1 MSKRCKARDK
11 VIAEL
16 DFITSMAQN
25 LRDVVDDADWSNEVW
40 EEKAKVLKDVQN
52 TIVDF
57 LKDIDEMSINIF
69 SNFYLILI
77 KALLRSK
84 KIR

>member
-25 LRDVVDDADWSNEVW
+25 LREVVDDADWP
-40 EEKAKVLKDVQN
+40 K
-52 TIVDF
+52 
-57 LKDIDEMSINIF
+57 
-69 SNFYLILI
+69 
-77 KALLRSK
+77 RSVGRK
-84 KIR
+84 SKSS

>member
-1 MSKRCKARDK
+1 MSKRCKARNR

-25 LRDVVDDADWSNEVW
+25 LREVVDDANWPKEVW
-40 EEKAKVLKDVQN
+40 EQKAKVLKQVQN

-57 LKDIDEMSINIF
+57 LKDIDEDEYSQ
-69 SNFYLILI
+69 
-77 KALLRSK
+77 K
-84 KIR
+84 KK

>member
-1 MSKRCKARDK
+1 MSKRCKARNR

-25 LRDVVDDADWSNEVW
+25 LREVVDDADWPKEVW
-40 EEKAKVLKDVQN
+40 EQKAKVLKEVKN

-57 LKDIDEMSINIF
+57 LKDVDEDEYSQ
-69 SNFYLILI
+69 
-77 KALLRSK
+77 K
-84 KIR
+84 K

>member
-1 MSKRCKARDK
+1 MSKRCKARNK

-25 LRDVVDDADWSNEVW
+25 LREVVDDADWPKKVW
-40 EEKAKVLKDVQN
+40 EQKAKVLKEVQN

-57 LKDIDEMSINIF
+57 LKDIDEDEYSQ
-69 SNFYLILI
+69 
-77 KALLRSK
+77 K
-84 KIR
+84 KIKKL

>member
-1 MSKRCKARDK
+1 MSKRCKARDR

-25 LRDVVDDADWSNEVW
+25 LREVVDDANWPKEVW
-40 EEKAKVLKDVQN
+40 EQKAKVLKEVQN

-57 LKDIDEMSINIF
+57 LKDIDEDEYSQ
-69 SNFYLILI
+69 
-77 KALLRSK
+77 K
-84 KIR
+84 KK

>member
-25 LRDVVDDADWSNEVW
+25 LREVVDDADWPKEVW
-40 EEKAKVLKDVQN
+40 EEKAKVLKEVQN

-57 LKDIDEMSINIF
+57 LKDIDDFEVDSP
-69 SNFYLILI
+69 
-77 KALLRSK
+77 SK
-84 KIR
+84 

>member
-25 LRDVVDDADWSNEVW
+25 LREVVDEADWPKEVW
-40 EEKAKVLKDVQN
+40 EQKAKVLKEVQN

-57 LKDIDEMSINIF
+57 LKDVDEDEYSQ
-69 SNFYLILI
+69 
-77 KALLRSK
+77 K
-84 KIR
+84 K

>member
-1 MSKRCKARDK
+1 MSKRCKARNK

-25 LRDVVDDADWSNEVW
+25 LREVVDDADWTKEVW
-40 EEKAKVLKDVQN
+40 EEKAKVLKEVQN

-57 LKDIDEMSINIF
+57 LKDIDDFEVDSP
-69 SNFYLILI
+69 
-77 KALLRSK
+77 SK
-84 KIR
+84 

>member
-1 MSKRCKARDK
+1 MSKRCKARNR

-25 LRDVVDDADWSNEVW
+25 LREVVDDANWPKEVW
-40 EEKAKVLKDVQN
+40 EQKAKVLKQVQN

-57 LKDIDEMSINIF
+57 LKDIDKDEYSQ
-69 SNFYLILI
+69 
-77 KALLRSK
+77 K
-84 KIR
+84 K

>member
-1 MSKRCKARDK
+1 MSKRCKARNR

-25 LRDVVDDADWSNEVW
+25 LREVVDDADWSKEVW
-40 EEKAKVLKDVQN
+40 EEKAKVLKEVQN

-57 LKDIDEMSINIF
+57 LKDIDDFEAD
-69 SNFYLILI
+69 LP
-77 KALLRSK
+77 SK
-84 KIR
+84 

>member
-1 MSKRCKARDK
+1 MSKRCEARDK

-25 LRDVVDDADWSNEVW
+25 LREVVDNADWSKEVW
-40 EEKAKVLKDVQN
+40 EQKAKVLKEVQN

-57 LKDIDEMSINIF
+57 LKDIDEDE
-69 SNFYLILI
+69 YLQ
-77 KALLRSK
+77 K
-84 KIR
+84 K

>member
-1 MSKRCKARDK
+1 MSKRCKARNK

-25 LRDVVDDADWSNEVW
+25 LREVVDDADWPDDVW
-40 EEKAKVLKDVQN
+40 EEKAKVLKEVQN

-57 LKDIDEMSINIF
+57 LKDVEDFEENLP
-69 SNFYLILI
+69 SN
-77 KALLRSK
+77 
-84 KIR
+84 

>member
-1 MSKRCKARDK
+1 MSKRCKARNR

-25 LRDVVDDADWSNEVW
+25 LREVVDDANWSNEVW
-40 EEKAKVLKDVQN
+40 EQKAKVLKEVQN

-57 LKDIDEMSINIF
+57 LKDIDKDEYSQ
-69 SNFYLILI
+69 
-77 KALLRSK
+77 K
-84 KIR
+84 K